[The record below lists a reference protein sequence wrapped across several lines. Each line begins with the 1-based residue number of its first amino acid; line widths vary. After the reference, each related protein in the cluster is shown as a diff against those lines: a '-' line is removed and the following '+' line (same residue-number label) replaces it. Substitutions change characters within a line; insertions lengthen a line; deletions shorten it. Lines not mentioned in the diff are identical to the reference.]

1 MTLFVQIVLS
11 GLATGAIY
19 AALALALVLIFRAT
33 NVVNFGQG
41 EMATF
46 SAYCTWQ
53 LCLWGLPLW
62 LSIAIGLAGSFVLG
76 ILAFRVFVRPLLAA
90 PVEATV
96 VVTLGMF
103 VLFQAMVTW
112 LWGAE
117 QKPFPSLFPEGS
129 FSLGEVRVLASSA
142 GTLLILIV
150 LAAAIASLFAFT
162 RLGLSMRAAAFDRVR
177 SVLVGINVERMLM
190 LGWGFAAAIGMIAA
204 VLVAPRL
211 FLSPT
216 MMTPILFY
224 GLAAATVGGW
234 DSPLGAI
241 AGGLLVGVSESLGAN
256 YIGFLGADMR
266 IAVPIGLTLFV
277 LLVKPV
283 GLFGSQ
289 KVTKL

>member
-1 MTLFVQIVLS
+1 LTLFVQIVVS

-19 AALALALVLIFRAT
+19 SALALALVLIFRAT

-46 SAYCTWQ
+46 SAYCIWQ
-53 LCLWGLPLW
+53 LSQWGLPLW

-76 ILAFRVFVRPLLAA
+76 ILTFRAFIRPLLAA

-103 VLFQAMVTW
+103 VLFQAIATW

-117 QKPFPSLFPEGS
+117 QKPFPSLFPEGGVN
-129 FSLGEVRVLASSA
+129 FGDVRILASSV
-142 GTLLILIV
+142 GTLLALIV
-150 LAAAIASLFAFT
+150 LAASIGSLFAFT
-162 RLGLSMRAAAFDRVR
+162 RLGLSMRAAAFDRAR
-177 SVLVGINVERMLM
+177 SVLVGVNVERMLM
-190 LGWGFAAAIGMIAA
+190 LGWGFAAVIGTVAA

-234 DSPLGAI
+234 QSPLGAV
-241 AGGLLVGVSESLGAN
+241 AGGLMVGVSESLGAN

-266 IAVPIGLTLFV
+266 IAVPIVLTLFV